1 MDRVRKQVL
10 HLQAVNC
17 SGIEVASFYSVPDQ
31 ELSVRPAHLEPLV
44 FENTLCFRRAWWEQH
59 GYGFGEAWE
68 ARTGGFRH
76 VWQVSG
82 QGEGTL
88 EPWWSQVTPLPAAEE
103 GVSRWES

>member
-68 ARTGGFRH
+68 ARMRLGLVGFGTCGRCRGRARAPWSPGGPR
-76 VWQVSG
+76 
-82 QGEGTL
+82 
-88 EPWWSQVTPLPAAEE
+88 
-103 GVSRWES
+103 